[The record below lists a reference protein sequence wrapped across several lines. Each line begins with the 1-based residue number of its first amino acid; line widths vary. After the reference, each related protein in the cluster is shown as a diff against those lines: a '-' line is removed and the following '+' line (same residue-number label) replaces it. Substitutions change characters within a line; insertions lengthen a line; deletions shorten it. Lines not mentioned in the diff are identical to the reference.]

1 MLSVEESSL
10 VKSKPIPSLD
20 STHEPSPE
28 PRTPK
33 EKLIH
38 PSEFP
43 IKFED
48 YSDTSKLLRHEK
60 LTHPLEEV
68 SSKIPPKEW
77 LMEVKRS
84 SKANQ
89 ILSSSMTM
97 LCSLRVTT
105 KEALHNPTVET
116 NIMSEF
122 LVETLLSNMPL
133 VSTNKLFKS
142 PLGLF
147 LKCCGIARAV
157 PVIIDKIE
165 VFIDYHIYAILE
177 FDILIG

>member
-10 VKSKPIPSLD
+10 VESKPIPSLD

-60 LTHPLEEV
+60 FTYPPEEV
-68 SSKIPPKEW
+68 STKIPPKEW
-77 LMEVKRS
+77 LMEVKCS
-84 SKANQ
+84 SEAIR
-89 ILSSSMTM
+89 ILSPSTTIP
-97 LCSLRVTT
+97 CSLRGTVV
-105 KEALHNPTVET
+105 EALHNPTVET
-116 NIMSEF
+116 NIMSKF
-122 LVETLLSNMPL
+122 LAEALLGKMLL

-142 PLGLF
+142 PSGLIF
-147 LKCCGIARAV
+147 
-157 PVIIDKIE
+157 
-165 VFIDYHIYAILE
+165 
-177 FDILIG
+177 